1 MKPVIWIKG
10 AIASLPM
17 EGLKL
22 DFSITTLQEVS
33 ILLLAL
39 VFALVPASVVYSV
52 LRRRHVPCNRFTL
65 LIVGFALM
73 LSVSWV
79 GQSWQLLHPDAAWVV
94 FAHLPTVTFG
104 ITLTLHLLPRL
115 HQIFSLPSAN
125 QLILVN
131 QVMQREIN
139 ERKQAEATLKQL
151 NEELEMRVE
160 QRTIA
165 LQSALLQLQG
175 EMAERLEAEQALR
188 ASEAQLIDQNQKL
201 AATLNELRLAQS
213 QLVQSEKMSS
223 LGQMVAGIAHE
234 INNPINFIYGN
245 LSHLRDYAH
254 TMLAVV
260 AQYQAEVPDAEQ
272 QIAEIIDPEE
282 FGFIQQDFVQILA
295 SMDVGTGRIREIV
308 RSLRNFSRLDE
319 AEMKKADLHEG
330 IDSTLMI
337 LTNRLKASGH
347 RPEIKIIKNYNTL
360 PPLECY
366 PGQLNQVFMNL
377 LANAIDAIE
386 EAQPA
391 EPRIEIT
398 TRCVGEASPLENRQ
412 WIAIAIRDN
421 GLGMTPQTLAKLFDP
436 FYTTKPV
443 GKGTGLGLSISYQII
458 VDKHRGHLQCQSQR
472 GEGTEFQIMLLVTAL
487 DLILNDPQTER
498 LSA

>member
-1 MKPVIWIKG
+1 MP
-10 AIASLPM
+10 
-17 EGLKL
+17 
-22 DFSITTLQEVS
+22 
-33 ILLLAL
+33 
-39 VFALVPASVVYSV
+39 
-52 LRRRHVPCNRFTL
+52 
-65 LIVGFALM
+65 
-73 LSVSWV
+73 
-79 GQSWQLLHPDAAWVV
+79 
-94 FAHLPTVTFG
+94 
-104 ITLTLHLLPRL
+104 
-115 HQIFSLPSAN
+115 
-125 QLILVN
+125 
-131 QVMQREIN
+131 
-139 ERKQAEATLKQL
+139 
-151 NEELEMRVE
+151 
-160 QRTIA
+160 
-165 LQSALLQLQG
+165 
-175 EMAERLEAEQALR
+175 
-188 ASEAQLIDQNQKL
+188 
-201 AATLNELRLAQS
+201 
-213 QLVQSEKMSS
+213 
-223 LGQMVAGIAHE
+223 
-234 INNPINFIYGN
+234 FIYGN
-245 LSHLRDYAH
+245 LSHLRDYAQ

-260 AQYQAEVPDAEQ
+260 AQYQAEVPHAEE

-282 FGFIQQDFVQILA
+282 FEFIQQDFIQILA

-347 RPEIKIIKNYNTL
+347 RPEIKIIKNYNAL

-412 WIAIAIRDN
+412 WIAISIRDN

-472 GEGTEFQIMLLVTAL
+472 GEGTEFQIMLPVIASELTL
-487 DLILNDPQTER
+487 HDPQTER